1 MALSTLPRS
10 DQGSVQAQSGQGA
23 GQKRYFIDVSG
34 NRVLPIRIE
43 YVDELPVVN
52 RKATV
57 LLFNVYTGLS
67 EYVSPRT
74 GRKYIVAEKAWRDT
88 SIAPQGALV
97 RFSYKTGSRSYI
109 DHEYY
114 QWFVVD
120 EGVYDYVLKDSK
132 GGKNVRVKLV
142 NLRPVGDGLDDKTFA
157 EIKAE
162 IMNKGYLPSEFDPV
176 ETLYYYWIKQRV
188 HEKPVA
194 EEEEATAVEEEEE
207 TPEKQVELPP
217 LPEPPKIK
225 LEVEPASATAEA
237 TAMAPSIQQPQ
248 RQELVKIY
256 LLSMRLPSRYLVQQV
271 KFEEGREIRSWEG
284 VAAEVASKLE
294 GIRREAYDMINRA
307 FAHVEDYGV
316 WVAVTD
322 EAVKEAEKVSEF
334 VREKLKSLPLSQVKS
349 VDIDKLY
356 SVKAIPIYME
366 PEDAREL
373 LETAVKHLS
382 KDVEELEAKIKE
394 AESQK
399 KRKYLTQLEKDLNY
413 KRALLEAFKKYL
425 DTIK

>member
-1 MALSTLPRS
+1 VALSTLPRDALS
-10 DQGSVQAQSGQGA
+10 DQGVGQSRQQG
-23 GQKRYFIDVSG
+23 KKYLINVSG
-34 NRVLPIRIE
+34 GRVLPIRIE

-52 RKATV
+52 RKAT
-57 LLFNVYTGLS
+57 LLEFIVYTGLL
-67 EYVSPRT
+67 EYVSPKT
-74 GRKYIVAEKAWRDT
+74 GRKYIVAEKKTWDT
-88 SIAPQGALV
+88 NVAPQGALV
-97 RFSYKTGSRSYI
+97 MFYCSAGFRTYTE
-109 DHEYY
+109 HAYY

-120 EGVYDYVLKDSK
+120 EGVYDYVLKDEK
-132 GGKNVRVKLV
+132 GKKDVRVRLI
-142 NLRPVGDGLDDKTFA
+142 NLRPIGGGLDEKTLA
-157 EIKAE
+157 ELKAE
-162 IMNKGYLPSEFDPV
+162 IMNKGYLPSQYDPI

-225 LEVEPASATAEA
+225 LEVEPASATASA
-237 TAMAPSIQQPQ
+237 TAMAPTAQQPQ
-248 RQELVKIY
+248 RQGLVKIY

-271 KFEEGREIRSWEG
+271 KFEGGREIRSWEG

-316 WVAVTD
+316 WIAVTD

-334 VREKLKSLPLSQVKS
+334 VREKLKSLPLSQVKNI
-349 VDIDKLY
+349 DIDKLY
-356 SVKAIPIYME
+356 GVKAIPIYME

-373 LETAVKHLS
+373 LGVAVKHLS

>member
-1 MALSTLPRS
+1 VALSTLPKS
-10 DQGSVQAQSGQGA
+10 DQELMQAQSGQGA
-23 GQKRYFIDVSG
+23 GQKRYFVNVSG

-43 YVDELPVVN
+43 YIDELPVVN

-74 GRKYIVAEKAWRDT
+74 KRKYIVAEKVWRDT

-97 RFSYKTGSRSYI
+97 RFSYSTGSRSYT
-109 DHEYY
+109 DHKYY

-120 EGVYDYVLKDSK
+120 EGVYDYVLKDLK

-142 NLRPVGDGLDDKTFA
+142 NLRPIGDGLDDKTLA
-157 EIKAE
+157 EMKAE
-162 IMNKGYLPSEFDPV
+162 IMNKGYLPSEYDPV

-194 EEEEATAVEEEEE
+194 EEEEAIAVEEEA
-207 TPEKQVELPP
+207 PEKQPELPP

-225 LEVEPASATAEA
+225 LEVESVSAPATVEA
-237 TAMAPSIQQPQ
+237 TAMAPTAQQPQ

-271 KFEEGREIRSWEG
+271 EFEEGREIRSWEG

-316 WVAVTD
+316 WIAVAD

-334 VREKLKSLPLSQVKS
+334 VREKLKSLPLSQVKN

-373 LETAVKHLS
+373 LKAAVKHLS
-382 KDVEELEAKIKE
+382 EDVVELEAKIKG
-394 AESQK
+394 AELQK

-413 KRALLEAFKKYL
+413 KRALLEAFRKYL

>member
-1 MALSTLPRS
+1 M
-10 DQGSVQAQSGQGA
+10 
-23 GQKRYFIDVSG
+23 
-34 NRVLPIRIE
+34 PIRIE
-43 YVDELPVVN
+43 FIDELPVLNPKYTSRRFV
-52 RKATV
+52 
-57 LLFNVYTGLS
+57 VYTGLS

-74 GRKYIVAEKAWRDT
+74 GRKYIIAEKARDT
-88 SIAPQGALV
+88 DIAPQGALV
-97 RFSYKTGSRSYI
+97 RFYYDTGSGKHTYHAYS
-109 DHEYY
+109 

-120 EGVYDYVLKDSK
+120 EGVYDYVLEDEEGGDSK
-132 GGKNVRVKLV
+132 GKIDVRVKLV
-142 NLRPVGDGLDDKTFA
+142 NLRPIGKGLDDKTFA
-157 EIKAE
+157 EVKAE
-162 IMNKGYLPSEFDPV
+162 IMNKGYLPSEYDPV

-207 TPEKQVELPP
+207 KTPEKQVELPP
-217 LPEPPKIK
+217 LPEPPKIE
-225 LEVEPASATAEA
+225 LGVEPASATAVS
-237 TAMAPSIQQPQ
+237 TAMAPMAQQPQ
-248 RQELVKIY
+248 KQGLVKIY

-271 KFEEGREIRSWEG
+271 KFEGDREIRSWEG

-316 WVAVTD
+316 WVAVSD
-322 EAVKEAEKVSEF
+322 EAVKEAEKVSAF
-334 VREKLKSLPLSQVKS
+334 VRERLKSLPLGQVKNID
-349 VDIDKLY
+349 VDKLY

-373 LETAVKHLS
+373 LSTAVKHLS
-382 KDVEELEAKIKE
+382 RDVEELVAKIKE
-394 AESQK
+394 AEEQK
-399 KRKYLTQLEKDLNY
+399 KRKYLAQLEKDLNY

>member
-1 MALSTLPRS
+1 MALSTLPKS
-10 DQGSVQAQSGQGA
+10 DQESMQAQSGQGA
-23 GQKRYFIDVSG
+23 GQKRYFVNVSG

-52 RKATV
+52 VTEREFV
-57 LLFNVYTGLS
+57 VYTGLS
-67 EYVSPRT
+67 EYTSPKT
-74 GRKYIVAEKAWRDT
+74 GKRYIVAEKRRWDT
-88 SIAPQGALV
+88 DVAPQGALV
-97 RFSYKTGSRSYI
+97 RFRYATGSHRRSYYS
-109 DHEYY
+109 YY

-120 EGVYDYVLKDSK
+120 EGVYDYVLKDLK
-132 GGKNVRVKLV
+132 GGKDLRVKLI
-142 NLRPVGDGLDDKTFA
+142 NLRPISEPDNKTLS
-157 EIKAE
+157 EMKAE
-162 IMNKGYLPSEFDPV
+162 IMNKGYLPSEYDPV

-194 EEEEATAVEEEEE
+194 EEEEAIAVEEEA
-207 TPEKQVELPP
+207 PEKQPELPP

-225 LEVEPASATAEA
+225 LEVEPVSAPATVEA
-237 TAMAPSIQQPQ
+237 TAMAPTAQQPQ

-271 KFEEGREIRSWEG
+271 EFEKGREIRSWEG

-316 WVAVTD
+316 WIAVTD

-334 VREKLKSLPLSQVKS
+334 VREKLKTLPLSQVKS

-373 LETAVKHLS
+373 LKAAVKHLS
-382 KDVEELEAKIKE
+382 DDVVELEAKIKG
-394 AESQK
+394 AELQK

-413 KRALLEAFKKYL
+413 KRALLEAFRKYL